1 MLGRR
6 SSRFSPLGNCHL
18 TSRGTEELKAAFRRS
33 LRLIVGLIVLGIVL
47 VNLLEQVKGPTY
59 EAVSKVEVPATSL
72 AQIISG
78 TQSSFVDP
86 QRSQDTA
93 AAIATSP
100 KVYATAA
107 TQTAN
112 ALGNAQALQDATS
125 VSEVPD
131 TDILAFT
138 ASDSDASKAQKV
150 ANAVAQGYVTF
161 SGQNATQTIRAT
173 IATLQGTLSTLP
185 AGPQRTQEQNQINRL
200 ELLQGASADVATII
214 QTAVSADK
222 TSPAPA
228 KDTVLGLVLGL
239 VVALI
244 VVAVREAVDT
254 KVRSESDVE
263 EILSAPVITRVRP
276 LPKRVRMVSYGQHQA
291 AYADAYSLLAAQ
303 IAPAKDLHKS
313 KVIAVTSSVAQEGKT
328 STSANLA
335 VALARRGADVIL
347 ADFDFRKPD
356 MNRLFNIPPD
366 VPGSL
371 QIFSGEVN
379 LNGALW
385 QVSLDGMEPEA
396 SRNGHLP
403 STNGSGDTPDAALPH
418 GSLRVLPAGGIL
430 AADREGQA
438 EPPPLRPLLQL
449 LRMRATTVIVDTA
462 PALLTADMTD
472 FAERIDTTI
481 VVVRQGFASR
491 RNLRLLAQQAEN
503 WPTRVAGAVLTDVD
517 LPNELASYYGVR

>member
-1 MLGRR
+1 V
-6 SSRFSPLGNCHL
+6 S
-18 TSRGTEELKAAFRRS
+18 SRGTEELKAAFLRS
-33 LRLIVGLIVLGIVL
+33 LKLVIGLIVLGIVL
-47 VNLLEQVKGPTY
+47 VNVLEQVKGPNY
-59 EAVSKVEVPATSL
+59 QAVSKVEVPSTTL
-72 AQIISG
+72 AQIVSG
-78 TQSSFVDP
+78 TQPGFVDP

-93 AAIATSP
+93 AELASSP
-100 KVYATAA
+100 KVYEIAAAQTKNAVGDAGSLQGAT
-107 TQTAN
+107 TVT
-112 ALGNAQALQDATS
+112 
-125 VSEVPD
+125 EVAD
-131 TDILAFT
+131 TDILSFT
-138 ASDSDASKAQKV
+138 STNSDPATAQKI
-150 ANAVAQGYVTF
+150 ANAVAKGYVTF

-173 IATLQGTLSTLP
+173 ITTLQETLTTLP
-185 AGPQRTQEQNQINRL
+185 VGTQRTQAQG
-200 ELLQGASADVATII
+200 ELNKLQLLLGASASDATIT
-214 QTAVSADK
+214 QTAVSAAK
-222 TSPAPA
+222 TSPAPV

-244 VVAVREAVDT
+244 VVAIREAVDT

-291 AYADAYSLLAAQ
+291 AFADAYSLLAAQ
-303 IAPAKDLHKS
+303 IAPAKDLRKP

-356 MNRLFNIPPD
+356 MNRMFNIPPD

-385 QVSLDGMEPEA
+385 QVSLDGMQPEA
-396 SRNGHLP
+396 TRNGHGP
-403 STNGSGDTPDAALPH
+403 DSNGTGGRDAADAAVPH

-430 AADREGQA
+430 AADRDGQA

-462 PALLTADMTD
+462 PALLTADMAD
-472 FAERIDTTI
+472 FAERIDLAI
-481 VVVRQGFASR
+481 IVVRQGFASR
-491 RNLRLLAQQAEN
+491 RNLRLLAAQAQG
-503 WPTRVAGAVLTDVD
+503 WQTVVAGAVLTDVP
-517 LPNELASYYGVR
+517 LPAELSTYYGVR

>member
-1 MLGRR
+1 
-6 SSRFSPLGNCHL
+6 
-18 TSRGTEELKAAFRRS
+18 
-33 LRLIVGLIVLGIVL
+33 LRLIVGLIVLGVVL
-47 VNLLEQVKGPTY
+47 VNALEQLKGPTY
-59 EAVSKVEVPATSL
+59 QAVSKVQVPDTTL
-72 AQIISG
+72 AQTVSG
-78 TQSSFVDP
+78 TAPPFSDP
-86 QRSQDTA
+86 QRNQDTA
-93 AAIATSP
+93 AELASSP
-100 KVYATAA
+100 KVYSLAARATKN
-107 TQTAN
+107 TF
-112 ALGNAQALQDATS
+112 GDAQSLQGAIT
-125 VSEVPD
+125 VAEVPD
-131 TDILAFT
+131 TDILSFT
-138 ASDSDASKAQKV
+138 ASNSDSRAAQQV
-150 ANAVAQGYVTF
+150 ANSVARAYVTF
-161 SGQNATQTIRAT
+161 QGQNATQTIRQT
-173 IATLQGTLSTLP
+173 IGNLQQTLSTLP
-185 AGPQRTQEQNQINRL
+185 PGSAHNTAQNQISKL
-200 ELLQGASADVATII
+200 QLLLGASSNDATII

-222 TSPAPA
+222 TSPAPT
-228 KDTVLGLVLGL
+228 KDTLLGLVLGL

-254 KVRSESDVE
+254 KIRSESDVE

-291 AYADAYSLLAAQ
+291 AFADAYSLLAAQ
-303 IAPAKDLHKS
+303 IAPAKDLHKP

-396 SRNGHLP
+396 SRNGHVG
-403 STNGSGDTPDAALPH
+403 SSNGSGETAEPAAALPH

-430 AADREGQA
+430 AADRDGQA

-481 VVVRQGFASR
+481 VVVRQGYASR
-491 RNLRLLAQQAEN
+491 RNLRLLAQQAEH